1 MTHSTQGAVTPLRQR
16 MIEDMRLS
24 GLSART
30 QQVYIDGVRGLAA
43 HYKRSPDLIT
53 EEEVR
58 SYLLNLCDRGVAR
71 GTFKTSHYGIRRPA
85 GAAALRL
92 PVPQHRDR
100 QTRFMILP
108 VPHTA
113 NSVIHNYLKNNKRAS
128 DPSVLPSA
136 SLPSLEFLS
145 ADRAARKTRGFKR
158 A

>member
-1 MTHSTQGAVTPLRQR
+1 MTHLTQSPVTPLRQR

-43 HYKRSPDLIT
+43 HYKRSPDLLT

-58 SYLLNLCDRGVAR
+58 SYLLNHCDRGVAR

-92 PVPQHRDR
+92 PVQQHRDR
-100 QTRFMILP
+100 QTRL
-108 VPHTA
+108 
-113 NSVIHNYLKNNKRAS
+113 NERLR
-128 DPSVLPSA
+128 
-136 SLPSLEFLS
+136 
-145 ADRAARKTRGFKR
+145 RG
-158 A
+158 